1 MGTHARRTLA
11 DQLGGELP
19 DGIEALPERDKQDL
33 ADALS
38 DARHRQAAA
47 LAEAGEQG
55 LKFVPPLLRGA
66 VRKAVGL

>member
-1 MGTHARRTLA
+1 MARRTLA
-11 DQLGGELP
+11 DQLGSEP
-19 DGIEALPERDKQDL
+19 PEGIRALPAEQQQDL

-38 DARHRQAAA
+38 EARHRQAAA

-55 LKFVPPLLRGA
+55 LKYVPALLRGT